1 MAERLKLV
9 SYLSLQVFNT
19 KEIEY
24 FLQRTLSLSLP
35 SPLPP
40 LREWLVCGLSVE
52 LLGESYAVQAMGES
66 IDSVYFDKNIKF
78 LRGQGLVSEELG
90 PCTHHWVC

>member
-1 MAERLKLV
+1 MKLV
-9 SYLSLQVFNT
+9 SHLSLQVFNT
-19 KEIEY
+19 KEVEY
-24 FLQRTLSLSLP
+24 FPTALSPSLP
-35 SPLPP
+35 LPAP

-52 LLGESYAVQAMGES
+52 LLGESYAVQAPGES

>member
-24 FLQRTLSLSLP
+24 FLQRALSLP
-35 SPLPP
+35 SLPPPP